1 MISTTKKRK
10 KERKKEKRKKCY
22 NFWGASLVCRCVPMQ
37 RHYARRACRDNVRLR
52 PLVPAVRCPVAQTAL
67 PIFLIFFFLA
77 HGFERFSQLSLLQ
90 NNNKNK
96 KKYTTHTHSS
106 PLCSSPF
113 SFLSSFF
120 LSPAH
125 SHFAVTTSKHATL
138 QDTNQT
144 LQVVLFRTS

>member
-10 KERKKEKRKKCY
+10 KEKKKKKEKNVTTFGGHHWC
-22 NFWGASLVCRCVPMQ
+22 AAACRCSGTMLGVHVGITLGSGLLYRLCAVPLHKQ
-37 RHYARRACRDNVRLR
+37 HY
-52 PLVPAVRCPVAQTAL
+52 PFFYF
-67 PIFLIFFFLA
+67 FLFLA